1 MIFGIALVV
10 VGLIFI
16 LQNMG
21 YISASSWGII
31 WPALLIIVG
40 ISMICKKSGHC
51 MCGCGC
57 EEKKDK

>member
-1 MIFGIALVV
+1 MFFGIALVV
-10 VGLIFI
+10 IGLVFL

-21 YISASSWGII
+21 WIAAGSWNII
-31 WPALLIIVG
+31 WPAILIIVG

-51 MCGCGC
+51 MCGCEH